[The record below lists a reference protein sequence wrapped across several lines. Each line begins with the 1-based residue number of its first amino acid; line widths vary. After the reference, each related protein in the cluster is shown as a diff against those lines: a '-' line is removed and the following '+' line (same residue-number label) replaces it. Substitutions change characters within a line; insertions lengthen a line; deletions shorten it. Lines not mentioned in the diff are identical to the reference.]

1 LYADLLGGCYGKWFS
16 PLKEEKDEALSQ
28 GEGEEEWAWGLFHL
42 TLGERRMPSWTGVKR
57 RTNPPRAYSWA
68 A

>member
-1 LYADLLGGCYGKWFS
+1 
-16 PLKEEKDEALSQ
+16 LKEEKDEALSQ